1 MLKRL
6 HSTFMTALLLIAVA
20 QAQSLPWDLE
30 ALEEPPATH
39 EAPTVQ
45 PEEGVRGFFFEA
57 LPYQGKPTR
66 AFAWYGVPKGE
77 AATRFPAMV
86 LLHGG
91 GGTAFAE
98 WVREWNRRGFAAIAV
113 DTGGAIP
120 QREPGKGPWNVKPL
134 RHEWAGPK
142 PWGDFDNV
150 DLDPKDQWTY
160 HAVATAVLAHSLLR
174 SFPEVDPERTGLTG
188 ISWGGYLTSIVGSL
202 DARYQFA
209 VPVYGCGFLG
219 EDSAWLK
226 QFEKLGPER
235 ARRWLSL
242 WDPSVYLPRGKL
254 PMLWVSGTNDFAYPL
269 PQLQKSYRL
278 PKGPRS
284 LAIRVRMKHGHQ
296 PGAIVDE
303 IFSTASAM
311 LQNEKAMP
319 KIKRQGRD
327 ARRVWAQY
335 ESPEPITQAEL
346 NYTRDSGKWQERKWE
361 TIAGTV
367 DDRSHRV
374 NALVPE
380 GATAW
385 YMNLTDSRNLI
396 VSTEHEAA
404 K

>member
-1 MLKRL
+1 MPKRL
-6 HSTFMTALLLIAVA
+6 FAAALLLAAAATA
-20 QAQSLPWDLE
+20 QIIPWDLKVFE
-30 ALEEPPATH
+30 NPPRTH
-39 EAPTVQ
+39 EAPSVE
-45 PEEGVRGFFFEA
+45 PEEGVRALFFEGP
-57 LPYQGKPTR
+57 PYQGRPTR
-66 AFAWYGVPKGE
+66 AFAWFGAPKN
-77 AATRFPAMV
+77 AANGKSPAMV

-113 DTGGAIP
+113 DTGGATP
-120 QREPGKGPWNVKPL
+120 RREPGKGPWNVKPI

-142 PWGDFDNV
+142 PWGDWESTDM
-150 DLDPKDQWTY
+150 DPKDQWTY
-160 HAVATAVLAHSLLR
+160 HAVATAILAHSLLR
-174 SFPEVDPERTGLTG
+174 TFPEVDPKRTGLTG

-202 DARYQFA
+202 DERYQFA

-226 QFEKLGPER
+226 QFEKLGPGR

-269 PQLQKSYRL
+269 GSLQKSYRL

-284 LAIRVRMKHGHQ
+284 LAIRVRMKHGHP

-303 IFSTASAM
+303 IFAM
-311 LQNEKAMP
+311 AAATLRQEKPLP
-319 KIKRQGRD
+319 KITRQGRD
-327 ARRVWAQY
+327 ARRVWARY
-335 ESPEPITQAEL
+335 ESPEQVTQAEL
-346 NYTRDSGKWQERKWE
+346 NYTRDSGKWQDRKWE
-361 TIAGTV
+361 TIAATL
-367 DDRSHRV
+367 DARSRRA

-385 YMNLTDSRNLI
+385 YMNLTDARGLI
-396 VSTEHEAA
+396 VSTEHETA